1 MRAAAAGAHRVGA
14 RAARP
19 RALLAPPGD
28 PVGGLALPPLAR
40 GVSGKGI
47 TEERRRLLLH
57 LSLQRQPPSTA
68 EVDVATVPV
77 VEMVVTGYD
86 PKAIVVTPLDDSVD
100 LCRPLPVGWACKV
113 GANRALQMTELPFFV
128 EATPK
133 GRRDRE
139 LARAASLTLWT
150 QLCAGQP
157 YFNRGEPQPGN
168 GGRAV
173 VRRSGGAIGAAAR
186 AARRPR

>member
-1 MRAAAAGAHRVGA
+1 
-14 RAARP
+14 
-19 RALLAPPGD
+19 
-28 PVGGLALPPLAR
+28 
-40 GVSGKGI
+40 
-47 TEERRRLLLH
+47 
-57 LSLQRQPPSTA
+57 
-68 EVDVATVPV
+68 
-77 VEMVVTGYD
+77 MVVTGYD

-100 LCRPLPVGWACKV
+100 FCRPLPVGWACKV
-113 GANRALQMTELPFFV
+113 GTNRASQMTELPFFV

-168 GGRAV
+168 ADEPSCDALAVRSEQRRVPLAVLAEPEMQLLLPGGRAPKLDARLQV
-173 VRRSGGAIGAAAR
+173 PLSRASTWLAASRELVASLNR
-186 AARRPR
+186 KPAVATTRFVSEL